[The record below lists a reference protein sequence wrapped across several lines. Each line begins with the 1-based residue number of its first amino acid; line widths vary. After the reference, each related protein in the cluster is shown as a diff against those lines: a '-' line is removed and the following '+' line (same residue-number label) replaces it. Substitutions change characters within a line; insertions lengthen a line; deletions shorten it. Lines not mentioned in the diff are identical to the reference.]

1 MHYMNT
7 INLKLIA
14 RVFSNFFGKLGQH
27 LLKILN
33 YCQSISKFYYHKFS
47 MHSEKLLTRIEAK
60 DVFFFLIKTNRS
72 FGYDKNYFN
81 VMKN

>member
-1 MHYMNT
+1 
-7 INLKLIA
+7 
-14 RVFSNFFGKLGQH
+14 
-27 LLKILN
+27 
-33 YCQSISKFYYHKFS
+33 

>member
-33 YCQSISKFYYHKFS
+33 YCQSISKFYYRKFS

-60 DVFFFLIKTNRS
+60 GVFFIKTNRS

>member
-27 LLKILN
+27 LLKMLN
-33 YCQSISKFYYHKFS
+33 YCQSISKFYYRKFS
-47 MHSEKLLTRIEAK
+47 MHSEKRLTRIEAK

-72 FGYDKNYFN
+72 FGYDKN
-81 VMKN
+81 